1 MSETSGSAG
10 ASKTIQVGD
19 PAPEVLFN
27 LADGRQVNLSQLRG
41 DRGMVLFFYPKDNTP
56 VCTKQA
62 CSFRDAYQQFVAAG
76 VEVVG
81 ISSDS
86 ATSHQQFAG
95 RHQLP
100 FPLASDRDGALRK
113 AFGVPKTLGIFPG
126 RVTYLIDPQGI
137 VQMVFS
143 AQLASD
149 EHVQRALEAIGS
161 FNQADSRKLP

>member
-10 ASKTIQVGD
+10 SSRAVQVGD
-19 PAPEVLFN
+19 LAPEVLLS
-27 LADGRQVNLSQLRG
+27 LADGRQVSLTELRG
-41 DRGMVLFFYPKDNTP
+41 KNGLVLFFYPKDNTP

-62 CSFRDAYQQFVAAG
+62 CAFRDAYQQFLTAG
-76 VEVVG
+76 VAVVG

-86 ATSHQQFAG
+86 ASSHQQFAD
-95 RHQLP
+95 RHRLP

-126 RVTYLIDPQGI
+126 RVTYLINPQGI

-149 EHVQRALEAIGS
+149 EHVQRALAAIEQ
-161 FNQADSRKLP
+161 FTR

>member
-1 MSETSGSAG
+1 MSETSGLGRSSPAV
-10 ASKTIQVGD
+10 QVGD
-19 PAPEVLFN
+19 LAPEVLLS
-27 LADGRQVNLSQLRG
+27 LADGRQVSLTELRG
-41 DRGMVLFFYPKDNTP
+41 DKGLVLFFYPKDNTP

-62 CSFRDAYQQFVAAG
+62 CSFRDAYQQFLAAG

-86 ATSHQQFAG
+86 ASSHQQFAD
-95 RHQLP
+95 RHRLP

-126 RVTYLIDPQGI
+126 RVTYLIDPHGI

-149 EHVQRALEAIGS
+149 EHVQRALAAIER
-161 FNQADSRKLP
+161 FDR